1 MIVFFVVDELTTIYV
16 KQHFGTMVAKLKL
29 IKKVKGFVEMNSN
42 HNKNVY
48 SNTEDTQFLFT

>member
-1 MIVFFVVDELTTIYV
+1 MIVFSVVSELTIILI
-16 KQHFGTMVAKLKL
+16 KQHFGTMVANLKL

-48 SNTEDTQFLFT
+48 SNTEDT

>member
-1 MIVFFVVDELTTIYV
+1 MIVFSVVSELTIILI
-16 KQHFGTMVAKLKL
+16 KQHFGTMVANLKL